1 MVWQEIFMIR
11 RGAHPVPKYV
21 VPEPFTLR
29 NYCVGDEENW
39 FRIYKAADNY
49 NRIYSS
55 MFREYFGADQEL
67 LARRQFYLCDAE
79 GTAIGTASAWLN
91 PNFHGEALGRVH
103 WVAILPEYQGR
114 GLSKP
119 LISAVCQRLLE
130 CGHQDSYLRTI
141 SVRITAIRLYLGFG
155 FLPDVRSPHDAEIWQ
170 GICKHIPDLALLDPW
185 R

>member
-55 MFREYFGADQEL
+55 KRRRRKYYIWARIYCFL
-67 LARRQFYLCDAE
+67 L
-79 GTAIGTASAWLN
+79 
-91 PNFHGEALGRVH
+91 
-103 WVAILPEYQGR
+103 
-114 GLSKP
+114 
-119 LISAVCQRLLE
+119 
-130 CGHQDSYLRTI
+130 
-141 SVRITAIRLYLGFG
+141 
-155 FLPDVRSPHDAEIWQ
+155 RSN
-170 GICKHIPDLALLDPW
+170 
-185 R
+185 